1 MDDIIAI
8 TLRLASV
15 CEQLGIRYLVGGSLA
30 SSLHGIPR
38 ATQDVDFVLEIRQ
51 DQVAAFG
58 TLLRDDFYLDEEA
71 IRDAIERKSSFN
83 LIHLRSYFKADVFV
97 ARDDEPAR
105 LQMARS
111 QRYSLGEGPGR
122 DLVVAS
128 AEDVIAQKLYW
139 FQLGDHVSERQWQ
152 DALGV
157 LKVAGT
163 RLDFAYLRRLS
174 VLLGVAELLTTAAR
188 EAGLDLSQN
197 TNADDEGR

>member
-38 ATQDVDFVLEIRQ
+38 ATQDVDFVLEIGQ
-51 DQVAAFG
+51 DDVAAFA
-58 TLLRDDFYLDEEA
+58 TTLRDDFYLDEAA
-71 IRDAIERKSSFN
+71 IRDAIARRSSFN

-111 QRYSLGEGPGR
+111 RRYSLDDGPGHE
-122 DLVVAS
+122 LVVAS

-139 FQLGDHVSERQWQ
+139 FQLGDRVSERQWQ

-163 RLDFAYLRRLS
+163 HLDFAYLRRVS
-174 VLLGVAELLTTAAR
+174 ALLGVGELLASAAR
-188 EAGLDLSQN
+188 EAGLDLRGK
-197 TNADDEGR
+197 ADAEDEGG

>member
-38 ATQDVDFVLEIRQ
+38 STQDVGLVLEIGQ
-51 DQVAAFG
+51 DDVTAFVNS
-58 TLLRDDFYLDEEA
+58 LRDEFYLNEEA
-71 IRDAIERKSSFN
+71 IREAIDRRASFN
-83 LIHLRSYFKADVFV
+83 LIDLRSYFKADVFV

-111 QRYSLGEGPGR
+111 QRYSLGEGSGR
-122 DLVVAS
+122 ELVVAS
-128 AEDVIAQKLYW
+128 PEDVIAQKLYW
-139 FQLGDHVSERQWQ
+139 FQLGDRVSERQWL

-157 LKVAGT
+157 LKVAGNH
-163 RLDFAYLRRLS
+163 LDLEYLRRVS
-174 VLLGVAELLTTAAR
+174 SMLGVAALLAAAAR
-188 EAGLDLSQN
+188 EAGLDLPGPNES
-197 TNADDEGR
+197 

>member
-30 SSLHGIPR
+30 SSLHGFPR
-38 ATQDVDFVLEIRQ
+38 ATQDVDLVLEIGQ
-51 DQVAAFG
+51 DDVAAFVNS
-58 TLLRDDFYLDEEA
+58 LRDDFYLDEEA
-71 IRDAIERKSSFN
+71 IRDAIDRRTSFN
-83 LIHLRSYFKADVFV
+83 LIDLQSYFKADVFV

-111 QRYSLGEGPGR
+111 HRYSLGDEPGHE
-122 DLVVAS
+122 LVVAS
-128 AEDVIAQKLYW
+128 PEDVIAQKLYW
-139 FQLGDHVSERQWQ
+139 FQLGDRVSDRQWQ

-163 RLDFAYLRRLS
+163 RLDLEYLRRVS
-174 VLLGVAELLTTAAR
+174 AMLGVAELLAVAAR
-188 EAGLDLSQN
+188 EAGLDLHGKKG
-197 TNADDEGR
+197 T

>member
-38 ATQDVDFVLEIRQ
+38 ATLDVDLVLEIGQ
-51 DQVAAFG
+51 DDVAAFVKS
-58 TLLRDDFYLDEEA
+58 LRDDFYLDEEA
-71 IRDAIERKSSFN
+71 IRDAIDRKASFN
-83 LIHLRSYFKADVFV
+83 LIDLQSYFKADVFV

-111 QRYSLGEGPGR
+111 QRYALGDEPGHE
-122 DLVVAS
+122 LVVAS
-128 AEDVIAQKLYW
+128 PEDVIAQKLYW
-139 FQLGDHVSERQWQ
+139 FQLGDRVSERQWL

-163 RLDFAYLRRLS
+163 RLDLDYLRQVSAMR
-174 VLLGVAELLTTAAR
+174 GVAELLVVAAR
-188 EAGLDLSQN
+188 DAGLDLRGN
-197 TNADDEGR
+197 EGS

>member
-38 ATQDVDFVLEIRQ
+38 ATLDVDLVLEIGH
-51 DQVAAFG
+51 DDVAAFVNS
-58 TLLRDDFYLDEEA
+58 LRDDFYLDEEA
-71 IRDAIERKSSFN
+71 IRDAIDRRTSFN
-83 LIHLRSYFKADVFV
+83 LIDLQSYFKADVFV

-111 QRYSLGEGPGR
+111 HRYSLGDAPGHE
-122 DLVVAS
+122 LVVAS
-128 AEDVIAQKLYW
+128 PEDVIAQKLYW
-139 FQLGDHVSERQWQ
+139 FQLGDRVSERQWQ

-163 RLDFAYLRRLS
+163 RLDLEYLRRVS
-174 VLLGVAELLTTAAR
+174 AMLGVAELLAGAAR
-188 EAGLDLSQN
+188 EAGLDLHKNQR
-197 TNADDEGR
+197 D

>member
-8 TLRLASV
+8 TLRLAGV

-38 ATQDVDFVLEIRQ
+38 ATLDVDLVLEIGQ
-51 DQVAAFG
+51 HHVAAFVKS
-58 TLLRDDFYLDEEA
+58 LRDDFYLDEEA
-71 IRDAIERKSSFN
+71 IRDAIDRKASFN
-83 LIHLRSYFKADVFV
+83 LIDLQCYFKADVFV

-111 QRYSLGEGPGR
+111 RRYALGDEPGHE
-122 DLVVAS
+122 LVVAS
-128 AEDVIAQKLYW
+128 PEDVIAQKLYW
-139 FQLGDHVSERQWQ
+139 FQLGDRVSERQWL

-163 RLDFAYLRRLS
+163 RLDLDYLRRVS
-174 VLLGVAELLTTAAR
+174 AMLGVAELLAVVAR
-188 EAGLDLSQN
+188 DAGLDLRGN
-197 TNADDEGR
+197 EGS

>member
-38 ATQDVDFVLEIRQ
+38 ATQDVDLVLEIGQ
-51 DQVAAFG
+51 DDVAAFVNS
-58 TLLRDDFYLDEEA
+58 LRDDFYLDEEA
-71 IRDAIERKSSFN
+71 IRDAIDRRTSFN
-83 LIHLRSYFKADVFV
+83 LIDLRSYFKADVFV
-97 ARDDEPAR
+97 ARDDEPGR

-111 QRYSLGEGPGR
+111 HRYSLGDEPGQE
-122 DLVVAS
+122 LVVAS
-128 AEDVIAQKLYW
+128 PEDVIAQKLYW
-139 FQLGDHVSERQWQ
+139 FQLGDRVSERQWQ

-163 RLDFAYLRRLS
+163 RLDLEYLRRVS
-174 VLLGVAELLTTAAR
+174 TMLGVAELLAVAAR
-188 EAGLDLSQN
+188 EAGLDLHGTQ
-197 TNADDEGR
+197 GG

>member
-30 SSLHGIPR
+30 SSLHGFPR
-38 ATQDVDFVLEIRQ
+38 ATQDVDLVLEISQ
-51 DQVAAFG
+51 DDVAAFVNS
-58 TLLRDDFYLDEEA
+58 LRDDFYLDEEA
-71 IRDAIERKSSFN
+71 IRDAIDRRTSFN
-83 LIHLRSYFKADVFV
+83 LIDLQSYFKADVFV

-111 QRYSLGEGPGR
+111 HRYSLGDEPGHE
-122 DLVVAS
+122 LVVAS
-128 AEDVIAQKLYW
+128 PEDVIAQKLYW
-139 FQLGDHVSERQWQ
+139 FQLGDRVSDRQWQ

-163 RLDFAYLRRLS
+163 RLDLEYLRRVS
-174 VLLGVAELLTTAAR
+174 AMLGVAELLAVAAR
-188 EAGLDLSQN
+188 EAGLDLHGKKG
-197 TNADDEGR
+197 T

>member
-15 CEQLGIRYLVGGSLA
+15 CEQLGIRYVVGGSLA

-38 ATQDVDFVLEIRQ
+38 ATQDVDLVLEIGQ
-51 DQVAAFG
+51 DDVAAFVDI
-58 TLLRDDFYLDEEA
+58 LRDDFYLDEEA
-71 IRDAIERKSSFN
+71 IRDAINRRTSFN
-83 LIHLRSYFKADVFV
+83 LIDLKSYFKADVFV

-111 QRYSLGEGPGR
+111 HRYSLGDGPGHE
-122 DLVVAS
+122 LVVAS
-128 AEDVIAQKLYW
+128 PEDVIAQKLVW
-139 FQLGDHVSERQWQ
+139 FQLGDRVSERQWQ

-163 RLDFAYLRRLS
+163 RLDLEYLRRVS
-174 VLLGVAELLTTAAR
+174 AMLGVAELLAAAAR
-188 EAGLDLSQN
+188 EAGVDLHAN
-197 TNADDEGR
+197 EGS